1 MTKKTDMA
9 SRYAAAHARRDQRR
23 QTGGR
28 EYLPLADM
36 TTVDDATL
44 DGRLRERARV
54 QTGRSV
60 SPALAARLPVL
71 DYSYLRG
78 DLIRTAI
85 LAVILFGGMIIL
97 SFFIH

>member
-9 SRYAAAHARRDQRR
+9 ARYAAAHARRDQRR

-28 EYLPLADM
+28 EYLPLADVP
-36 TTVDDATL
+36 TVDDAAL
-44 DGRLRERARV
+44 DGRLRERTRA
-54 QTGRSV
+54 QPGRGV
-60 SPALAARLPVL
+60 SPVLAARLPVL

-78 DLIRTAI
+78 DLIRTAV